1 MSGVIVFFDHV
12 DFPTVAQDH
21 SPVLPL
27 RGSNLWQDVVDD
39 QDIPSTGCQMTGKAT
54 GLGIAAP
61 RPMICRKFE
70 DTLCVPARRAM
81 VFRALGMMCSDDVL
95 ESSVSECQH
104 QQQSV
109 HAQFIALPEFI

>member
-1 MSGVIVFFDHV
+1 
-12 DFPTVAQDH
+12 
-21 SPVLPL
+21 
-27 RGSNLWQDVVDD
+27 
-39 QDIPSTGCQMTGKAT
+39 MTGKAT

-95 ESSVSECQH
+95 ESSVSERQH
-104 QQQSV
+104 QQQGV
-109 HAQFIALPEFI
+109 HAQLLALPEFIQVVLDQPQFTVERDLPQAPHWPQAPHRCGRERFTNCTA

>member
-39 QDIPSTGCQMTGKAT
+39 QDIPSTGYQMAGEAT
-54 GLGIAAP
+54 GLRSAAP

-70 DTLCVPARRAM
+70 DTLFVPARRAIA
-81 VFRALGMMCSDDVL
+81 FIALGMM
-95 ESSVSECQH
+95 
-104 QQQSV
+104 
-109 HAQFIALPEFI
+109 